1 MTRRDATSMAAGLA
15 VGSSLGAA
23 MKELAN
29 TQGGAKPADLRRISA
44 AAGQALVGNDA
55 DRLIVSYIV
64 VMVVMVA
71 MRMMMMTV
79 AVAIPR
85 PTLCYLGDLHFHL
98 TLHHAGGGRP
108 NDSGRKR
115 FHREHWFDVGKAGR
129 QSNSL

>member
-1 MTRRDATSMAAGLA
+1 MAAGLA

-98 TLHHAGGGRP
+98 TLHHAGGGGGQASA
-108 NDSGRKR
+108 DDDLIAAVASM
-115 FHREHWFDVGKAGR
+115 FVLCAREKMTGTELG
-129 QSNSL
+129 